1 MLSVLGL
8 ESGHAAC
15 PIRKL
20 RNPGG
25 DEVIYEE
32 GNRSISDSLVAER
45 DIVKLD
51 SIAIQ
56 VGETYTWLSGRL
68 TSIP

>member
-1 MLSVLGL
+1 MLFVLGL
-8 ESGHAAC
+8 ESGHAAR
-15 PIRKL
+15 PICKL

-32 GNRSISDSLVAER
+32 RDRSVSDSFVTER
-45 DIVKLD
+45 GTVKLV